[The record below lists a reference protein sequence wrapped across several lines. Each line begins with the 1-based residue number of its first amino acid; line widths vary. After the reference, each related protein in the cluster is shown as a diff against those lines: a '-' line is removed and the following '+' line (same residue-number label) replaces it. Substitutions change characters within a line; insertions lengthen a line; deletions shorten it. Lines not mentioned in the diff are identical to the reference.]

1 MAFNLNKNDGSME
14 SSASKTKFD
23 LTKNITPVPATTEPV
38 KKSNVLSYL
47 ALIILV
53 VGGAIWYLV
62 SDKSPSTEKSA
73 SAGAGHDIV
82 DTVPVAQISPQTVDA
97 TDKMITKVPVSFAQG
112 ATTFR
117 TLDES
122 IVREIVKH
130 LASSGT
136 AKLEV
141 LGYASSEGSPEV
153 NQSISQARADAFKSY
168 LLSKHVVGDRIVAI
182 GKGIENPIASNE
194 TELGR
199 KKNRRVEVKLY

>member
-1 MAFNLNKNDGSME
+1 MAFNLNKNDGSAE
-14 SSASKTKFD
+14 SSASKAKFD
-23 LTKNITPVPATTEPV
+23 LTKNITSVAGTTEPV

-53 VGGAIWYLV
+53 VGGAIWYFI
-62 SDKSPSTEKSA
+62 SDKAPSTEKSG
-73 SAGAGHDIV
+73 SVNSVHNIV
-82 DTVPVAQISPQTVDA
+82 DTVPVIQVPPQTVDS
-97 TDKMITKVPVSFAQG
+97 TEQMITQIPVSFARG

-130 LASSGT
+130 LASSNT

-141 LGYASSEGSPEV
+141 LGYASSEGSSEV
-153 NQSISQARADAFKSY
+153 NQSISQARADAFKRY
-168 LLSKHVVGDRIVAI
+168 LISKRVVGDRILAI

-199 KKNRRVEVKLY
+199 KRNRRVEVKLY